1 LYTFF
6 GGDEYGGGTQ
16 FFKFKKYFKKLIIPS
31 INVAS
36 FRRGSRDK
44 FFLMGPEVKKT
55 GRQKL
60 LQQKY
65 ALTLSQVIFC
75 T

>member
-1 LYTFF
+1 LAAANTAAADNFSN
-6 GGDEYGGGTQ
+6 
-16 FFKFKKYFKKLIIPS
+16 FFKIILKVNYS

-60 LQQKY
+60 LQHKH
-65 ALTLSQVIFC
+65 ASTLSQVTFC